1 MKSVTNNFSLII
13 IIISQRFTKCIDY
26 NLSSI
31 SNNYSRSRIEDH
43 ISNGSPA
50 ADSSCIYWSLNRD
63 RRWLSRARQRMQA
76 PHGRLT
82 RTLPPVPFGGAHGE
96 TNAAIPRFLRG
107 LNARRCRDKPVE
119 NHGRSGTGD
128 RLRR

>member
-1 MKSVTNNFSLII
+1 M
-13 IIISQRFTKCIDY
+13 
-26 NLSSI
+26 
-31 SNNYSRSRIEDH
+31 DH
-43 ISNGSPA
+43 PLQIPVASTGALTGIVVDCRAPGKDAGATWA
-50 ADSSCIYWSLNRD
+50 AYENTPRPLR
-63 RRWLSRARQRMQA
+63 
-76 PHGRLT
+76 GT
-82 RTLPPVPFGGAHGE
+82 HGE